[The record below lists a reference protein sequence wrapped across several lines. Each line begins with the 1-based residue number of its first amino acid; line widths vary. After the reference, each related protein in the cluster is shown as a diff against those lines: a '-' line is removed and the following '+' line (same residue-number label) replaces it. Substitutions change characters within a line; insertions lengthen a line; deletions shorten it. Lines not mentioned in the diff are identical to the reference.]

1 MPPSPKECDVGAEH
15 IGDAVG
21 FDASCV
27 GVDEHVGRLNRI
39 ILRHTHLSENIFDGS
54 AHVLDLDVYGDV
66 VWNVESFEQS
76 DLPFVSG

>member
-1 MPPSPKECDVGAEH
+1 MGL
-15 IGDAVG
+15 
-21 FDASCV
+21 DASCV

-39 ILRHTHLSENIFDGS
+39 ILRHTHLSENIFDGG
-54 AHVLDLDVYGDV
+54 AHVLDLDVHGDV